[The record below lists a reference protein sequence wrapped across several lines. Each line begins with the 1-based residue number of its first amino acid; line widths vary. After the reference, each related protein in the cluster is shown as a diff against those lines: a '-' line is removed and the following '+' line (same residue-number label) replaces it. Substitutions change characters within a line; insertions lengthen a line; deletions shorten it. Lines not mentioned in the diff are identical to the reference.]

1 MSGVLFTVGHSN
13 HSVERFLELLRQHAI
28 EVVADVRS
36 VPYSQY
42 APQFNRETLEHS
54 LREAGIRY
62 VFMGEEFGA
71 RRKEPE
77 CYTTNRQV
85 DFAKVVQT
93 SAFQRGVERITRGVA
108 QYRIALM
115 CAERE
120 PLDCHRTIL
129 VSRHL
134 SEIGFAIAHIK
145 DDGSLESQAEA
156 ERRLIK
162 EHKADQRNLF
172 SENSPRDQA
181 YEKQAEKIAYRE
193 KAQTDQESP

>member
-1 MSGVLFTVGHSN
+1 VSGTLFTIGHS
-13 HSVERFLELLRQHAI
+13 HHTVERFLALLRQHAI

-36 VPYSQY
+36 APYSQFV
-42 APQFNRETLEHS
+42 PQFNREALEHS
-54 LREAGIRY
+54 LRAAEIRY

-77 CYTTNRQV
+77 CYDDSRQV

-93 SAFQRGVERITRGVA
+93 PAFQRGVERITRGVA

-129 VSRHL
+129 VARHL
-134 SEIGFAIAHIK
+134 SQIGFAIEHIK

-162 EHKADQRNLF
+162 EHKADQRDLF
-172 SENSPRDQA
+172 SEKSPRDLA